1 MTMLDP
7 EDFSPELRAAVGDD
21 TLAHPESLASLRV
34 MAVRPELATAV
45 VQLRAT
51 LARSALLPPRLL
63 ELVRLRVAFHNQC
76 RSCMAMR
83 SAEAIDDGMSE
94 DVVCE
99 LAAPENAESL
109 TDRERAALRYAD
121 LLATAHLEIG
131 DTMFDLLRQ
140 HFTEGEIVELSV
152 NIAIFVGLG
161 RVAMSWDLVDD
172 LPAVYRQPGVVG
184 PWDGSGVI
192 RAH

>member
-1 MTMLDP
+1 MLSP
-7 EDFSPELRAAVGDD
+7 EEFSPQLRAAVGDD
-21 TLAHPESLASLRV
+21 ALAHPEGLGSLRV
-34 MAVRPELATAV
+34 LALRPELATAL
-45 VQLRAT
+45 VQFRAT
-51 LARSALLPPRLL
+51 LARSALLPARLV

-83 SAEAIDDGMSE
+83 SAEAIDDGLSE

-99 LAAPENAESL
+99 LAAPATAESL

-121 LLATAHLEIG
+121 LLSTAHLEID
-131 DTMFDLLRQ
+131 DTTFDLLRP
-140 HFTEGEIVELSV
+140 HFTEGEIVELGVS
-152 NIAIFVGLG
+152 IAIFIGLG

-172 LPAVYRQPGVVG
+172 LPAAYRQSGVVG
-184 PWDGSGVI
+184 PWDGSGVV